1 MSTSKKT
8 YTPKKL
14 KKPSVPGQ
22 KGRIAGTV
30 GRIFAG
36 AFLVLVISGCIVL
49 SVLTV
54 YVLNLISTESEFDL
68 RRLELNYTTIL
79 YANDENGEPYELD
92 RLYGAENRI
101 WVDIEQ
107 MPQYL
112 LDAAVA
118 GEDKRYYSHMGV
130 DWIRTTKAFLT
141 FMQPGGGQVQGGS
154 TITQQLIKN
163 ISGDDK
169 VTIDRK
175 VKEIFRAIKMN
186 NAYTKDEVLEAYL
199 NTIHLGNN
207 TNGVQAAANL
217 YFDKDVSQLTL
228 AESAALVAITQNP
241 VYYDLFKNPDN
252 NKVRQT
258 YILGQMLDQG
268 MITQKQYTDAV
279 NEELNIATVKAEEAA
294 SQTQSWFVDNLMEEV
309 IDDLVKEKGYEESA
323 AYNYLTTGG
332 LHIYTTIDEEM
343 QDYLDE
349 KFADNSTFPTVTKVT
364 EQGISDEQPQAAMV
378 IMDLEGNI
386 KAMSGG
392 RGEKTQA
399 RLYNRATMAKR
410 QPGSSI
416 KPIASYAQAI
426 DMDMITFSSIIPDQK
441 VTIDGWS
448 PNNYYSGYLGPITVD
463 EAIQRSTNTVAVQVM
478 QKLTPQVCFDFL
490 TGKLGFTSLVE
501 YREQNGTSFSD
512 ITPAAMSIG
521 ALTDGVTV
529 LEMTAAYQMFGNGG
543 YYYSPRSYTEI
554 RDSEGNIV
562 LEKKSVPVKAISS
575 DTATIMNKLLQ
586 NVVRGS
592 HGTGYAAQLSNMPVV
607 GKTGTSDDDYD
618 QWFVGLTPYYV
629 AAVWQGYDRSA
640 TIKYNSYPPPI
651 IWKNIMSGIHSDLA
665 YKDFPYDSNV
675 VQKTYCTVSGDL
687 ATDKCEKTATGYY
700 KKDNIPATCTQCSGE
715 EGDIYE
721 SQVIESTSI
730 ASSSESSSSE
740 EQSSSSQSSSS
751 EQSSS
756 SQASSSESS
765 SQPESSSSQSSSSA
779 SEND

>member
-8 YTPKKL
+8 YTPKKP
-14 KKPSVPGQ
+14 KKQSVPGQ
-22 KGRIAGTV
+22 KGRVAGLV

-36 AFLVLVISGCIVL
+36 AFLVMVISGCIVL

-92 RLYGAENRI
+92 RIYGAENRI
-101 WVDIEQ
+101 WVDYEQ
-107 MPQYL
+107 MPQHL

-118 GEDKRYYSHMGV
+118 GEDKRFYTHNGV
-130 DWIRTTKAFLT
+130 DWVRTVKAFLT
-141 FMQPGGGQVQGGS
+141 FMQPGGSVQGGS

-186 NAYTKDEVLEAYL
+186 NAYTKEEVLEAYL

-217 YFDKDVSQLTL
+217 YFDKDVSELSI
-228 AESAALVAITQNP
+228 AESAALVAITQYP
-241 VYYDLFKNPDN
+241 IYYDLFKNPEN
-252 NKVRQT
+252 NKIRQT
-258 YILGQMLDQG
+258 YILDQMLDQG
-268 MITQKQYTDAV
+268 MITQKEYDDAI
-279 NEELNIATVKAEEAA
+279 NEELQIATVKAEEAA
-294 SQTQSWFVDNLMEEV
+294 NKTQSWFVDNLIEEV
-309 IDDLVKEKGYEESA
+309 VEDLVNEKGYEEA
-323 AYNYLTTGG
+323 AAFKLLTTGG
-332 LHIYTTIDEEM
+332 LHIYTTVDEEM
-343 QDYLDE
+343 QNYLEE
-349 KFADNSTFPTVTKVT
+349 KFADDSTFPTVTKVT
-364 EQGISDEQPQAAMV
+364 DEGTSEEQPQAAMV

-386 KAMSGG
+386 KAMAGG

-416 KPIASYAQAI
+416 KPIASYAQAV

-441 VTIDGWS
+441 VSIGSWS
-448 PNNYYSGYLGPITVD
+448 PQNYYSGYLGPITVD
-463 EAIQRSTNTVAVQVM
+463 EALQRSTNTVAVQIM

-501 YREQNGTSFSD
+501 YREQDGTAYSD
-512 ITPAAMSIG
+512 IGPAAMSIG

-543 YYYSPRSYTEI
+543 FYYSPRSYTEI
-554 RDSEGNIV
+554 RDSDGNIV
-562 LEKKSVPVKAISS
+562 LEKKSVPVRAISS
-575 DTATIMNKLLQ
+575 DTATVMNKLLQ
-586 NVVRGS
+586 NVVRGPY
-592 HGTGYAAQLSNMPVV
+592 GTGSSAQLSNMPVA
-607 GKTGTSDDDYD
+607 GKTGTSDEDFD
-618 QWFVGLTPYYV
+618 QWFVGVTPYYV

-640 TIKYNSYPPPI
+640 TIDYYSYPPPI
-651 IWKNIMSGIHSDLA
+651 IWKNVMGPIHSDLE
-665 YKDFPYDSNV
+665 YKSFPYDSSV

-687 ATDKCEKTATGYY
+687 ATEKCEKTAMGYY
-700 KKDNIPATCTQCSGE
+700 KQSNIPPTCTQCTGE
-715 EGDIYE
+715 KDDEYD
-721 SQVIESTSI
+721 SQVVESTSI
-730 ASSSESSSSE
+730 ASSSESSSEPPSSS
-740 EQSSSSQSSSS
+740 SSSSQESSS
-751 EQSSS
+751 EPSSSSS
-756 SQASSSESS
+756 SQESSSSESS
-765 SQPESSSSQSSSSA
+765 SETEES
-779 SEND
+779 